1 MKTIKKV
8 GIEELAGEVD
18 GELLNVEEGDQHVDH
33 VHLAK
38 KNVNLSHKLQSS
50 LEQKFLN
57 D

>member
-50 LEQKFLN
+50 L
-57 D
+57 